1 MSAVVEAD
9 VERVDFVR
17 VDVDNV
23 VDVVVDA
30 AVDVIVDVAVDVVDD
45 DDAVDTAVHET
56 LLGPTTRHFEPV
68 GHPPL
73 LTWHVA

>member
-9 VERVDFVR
+9 VERVDFVK
-17 VDVDNV
+17 VDVIVNV
-23 VDVVVDA
+23 VDVVDDA
-30 AVDVIVDVAVDVVDD
+30 AVDVLD

-56 LLGPTTRHFEPV
+56 LLGPTTRHLEPV

-73 LTWHVA
+73 LTLHVA